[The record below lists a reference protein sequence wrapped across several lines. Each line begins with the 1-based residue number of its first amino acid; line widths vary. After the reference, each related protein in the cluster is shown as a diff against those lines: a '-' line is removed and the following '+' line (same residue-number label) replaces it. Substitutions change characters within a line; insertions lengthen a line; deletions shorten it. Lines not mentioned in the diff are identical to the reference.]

1 MRAIQLKCY
10 YTQKPAPE
18 VDRVRIQGRIDVLEA
33 EFAAETNETE
43 RNNLRW
49 RIGCLKGN
57 HRMPRG

>member
-10 YTQKPAPE
+10 ESGRPAGE
-18 VDRVRIQGRIDVLEA
+18 ADRARIQRRIDELEA
-33 EFAAETNETE
+33 EWSKETNETE
-43 RNNLRW
+43 RTNLRW